1 MTSHR
6 GVLPVLGAVVI
17 SFLAVLGSATDA
29 VAAPPDPTTP
39 LHLPAGV
46 TATVSGSGA
55 VSSEPFNDFP
65 SEGDSYYVLSTG
77 AAGSVFPASPDPD
90 AQLST
95 DRGDDGVSD
104 SSTLTLTVD
113 DTTSAGCLFVDFALG
128 TEEPVHTYT
137 YSVDKPGDSLSIQ
150 RDGIPTE
157 YAMNAGWGYFSQATK
172 PAAPMPYT
180 ANAVDYWHHPGDPQ
194 DPIPGTAEEPWLAEA
209 TALNNVTTRDTARVP
224 LEFFGGADEVITI
237 KVSDFANGDLDSVA
251 LLDDVRLGSTC
262 GAGTGVE
269 PNPVHQGGVIA
280 GIRGVGN
287 ALVYDPIPTTDSVE
301 RYDSP
306 GNGWRSPSGVPVEL
320 RFRWYRAFEGN
331 SFVGNMA
338 AWEPIPDADRQ
349 AYVPTAV
356 DYGKVLICLVTGVV
370 DGRRY
375 ETFPS
380 TGESGTWYVTTK
392 IAYGTFA
399 EGEAP
404 TITGV
409 SGRPPLV
416 GDTLSAQV
424 GHTVPREDSWGWR
437 WYANG
442 SRISGATAQTLTLSA
457 AQAGKTITVEATAKR
472 INFADRPFLSEP
484 FGPIG
489 LQEWSDTDIPTVVA
503 DGVPEYGDTLTADPG
518 TDWSPTPDRYSYQ
531 WKRNGSVVSGA
542 TYADYTVRAEDVGS
556 SMTVVVTGVKPGFKA
571 DPQES
576 PAVTILGATMPGAT
590 PIVTGTPQVGQKL
603 TGTVTDWDPTGSTLT
618 FAWYVGGTLA
628 SEGSANFVVPATAIG
643 KTVVLKVTGRRSGYT
658 SRTIESA
665 PTAAVVPGVLTSARP
680 TIRGLAKVG
689 QTLVASPG
697 YWGPTGVKLA
707 YRWKIGTN
715 LVTGPKGGQQ
725 TFVIP
730 RTARGKR
737 ISVVLTGTL
746 AGYTTV
752 KKTSAPTAKVTR

>member
-1 MTSHR
+1 M
-6 GVLPVLGAVVI
+6 
-17 SFLAVLGSATDA
+17 
-29 VAAPPDPTTP
+29 
-39 LHLPAGV
+39 
-46 TATVSGSGA
+46 
-55 VSSEPFNDFP
+55 
-65 SEGDSYYVLSTG
+65 
-77 AAGSVFPASPDPD
+77 
-90 AQLST
+90 
-95 DRGDDGVSD
+95 
-104 SSTLTLTVD
+104 
-113 DTTSAGCLFVDFALG
+113 
-128 TEEPVHTYT
+128 
-137 YSVDKPGDSLSIQ
+137 
-150 RDGIPTE
+150 
-157 YAMNAGWGYFSQATK
+157 
-172 PAAPMPYT
+172 
-180 ANAVDYWHHPGDPQ
+180 
-194 DPIPGTAEEPWLAEA
+194 
-209 TALNNVTTRDTARVP
+209 
-224 LEFFGGADEVITI
+224 
-237 KVSDFANGDLDSVA
+237 
-251 LLDDVRLGSTC
+251 
-262 GAGTGVE
+262 
-269 PNPVHQGGVIA
+269 
-280 GIRGVGN
+280 
-287 ALVYDPIPTTDSVE
+287 
-301 RYDSP
+301 
-306 GNGWRSPSGVPVEL
+306 
-320 RFRWYRAFEGN
+320 
-331 SFVGNMA
+331 
-338 AWEPIPDADRQ
+338 
-349 AYVPTAV
+349 PTAV

-437 WYANG
+437 WFADG

-472 INFADRPFLSEP
+472 INFTDRPFLSEP

-489 LQEWSDTDIPTVVA
+489 LQEWTDTDIPTIVA

-556 SMTVVVTGVKPGFKA
+556 SMTVVVTGVKPGFQA

-628 SEGSANFVVPATAIG
+628 TEGSANFVVPATAIG

-658 SRTIESA
+658 TRTIESA

-697 YWGPTGVKLA
+697 YWGPTGVKLRLPLEDRHQPGDRPQGRPA
-707 YRWKIGTN
+707 DVRD
-715 LVTGPKGGQQ
+715 PADGQGQ
-725 TFVIP
+725 ADLRRADRDAGRLHDRQEDERADRQGHSLRRGVLPQSRP
-730 RTARGKR
+730 RENADSRSCR
-737 ISVVLTGTL
+737 E
-746 AGYTTV
+746 
-752 KKTSAPTAKVTR
+752 

>member
-6 GVLPVLGAVVI
+6 RVLPVVGAVIISSLGAV
-17 SFLAVLGSATDA
+17 GSAPSA
-29 VAAPPDPTTP
+29 IAASPNPTAA
-39 LHLPAGV
+39 LGLPSGV
-46 TATVSGSGA
+46 TASVSGSGA
-55 VSSEPFNDFP
+55 VSTKPFDDFP
-65 SEGDSYYVLSTG
+65 SAGPDYYVLSTG
-77 AAGSVFPASPDPD
+77 NAASVFPGAPDPD

-95 DRGDDGVSD
+95 DRGDDGAAD
-104 SSTLTLTVD
+104 STTLTLTVD
-113 DTTSAGCLFVDFALG
+113 DTVTAGCLFVDFALG

-137 YSVDKPGDSLSIQ
+137 YDPEVRRGDALSIT
-150 RDGIPTE
+150 RRGEAVE
-157 YAMNAGWGYFSQATK
+157 YAKNAGWGYINQASR
-172 PAAPMPYT
+172 AAQPMPYT

-209 TALNNVTTRDTARVP
+209 TALNSVTTRDTARIP
-224 LEFFGGADEVITI
+224 LSFAGGDEVIDI
-237 KVSDFANGDLDSVA
+237 VVSDWANGDLDSVA
-251 LLDDVRLGSTC
+251 LLDRVRLGATC

-287 ALVYDPIPTTDSVE
+287 ALVYDPIPSTDAVE

-306 GNGWRSPSGVPVEL
+306 GNGWRSPSSGQVEL
-320 RFRWYRAFEGN
+320 RFRWYRASEGN

-338 AWEPIPDADRQ
+338 AWEAIPDADRQ
-349 AYVPTAV
+349 AYVPSAV
-356 DYGKVLICLVTGVV
+356 DYLKVLICLVTGVV

-380 TGESGTWYVTTK
+380 TGESDTWYVTTK
-392 IAYGTFA
+392 IAFGTFA

-437 WYANG
+437 WFADG
-442 SRISGATAQTLTLSA
+442 SRIVGATAQTLTLTA

-472 INFADRPFLSEP
+472 INFTGRPFLSEP
-484 FGPIG
+484 YGPIG
-489 LQEWSDTDIPTVVA
+489 LQEWTDTDTPTIVA

-556 SMTVVVTGVKPGFKA
+556 AMTVVVTGVKPGFKA
-571 DPQES
+571 DPHES

-603 TGTVTDWDPTGSTLT
+603 TGTVTDWDPTGSTLS

-628 SEGSANFVVPATAIG
+628 TEGTATFLVPATAIG
-643 KTVVLKVTGRRSGYT
+643 KPIVLKVTGRRSGYT
-658 SRTIESA
+658 ARTIESA
-665 PTAAVVPGVLTSARP
+665 PTAAVVPGELTSAKP

-689 QTLVASPG
+689 QTLSASPG
-697 YWGPTGVKLA
+697 YWGPTGVKLV
-707 YRWKIGTN
+707 YRWKVGTN

-730 RTARGKR
+730 RTAKGKR

-746 AGYTTV
+746 GGYTTV
-752 KKTSAPTAKVTR
+752 KKTSAPTARVGR